1 MGYIQCKHCGAQMS
15 DKSEACP
22 VCGTPVDGAMQP
34 ELPTEQSSSE
44 QEKNKS
50 FNKLHILG
58 IIGCIALVG
67 IIVAIVLFAKSTGIN
82 SSIYKPLKESVVNK
96 QDEKYDDFSG
106 FYSMVQQMTQ
116 ASIENGEQSKYQKIT
131 YKRLTKYMYEVYK
144 DLYIS
149 TPSLSSIYGEDWDD
163 DVALPGYEEGYEYN
177 WKRYEFQEAA
187 IKDAHKQYDK
197 QYREPILPLLNGKKK
212 EWEEYI
218 ENHKPENYLVIT
230 PQYGYK
236 TEGTFFIDYRPKFY
250 FEIKEPK
257 GRLSD
262 ANVVFYV
269 VDKKGNNFIE
279 PQNISLSEL
288 KYYDSKDNYKY
299 FSKVDDESFWNN
311 HSIKLEIISVAQG
324 RTKIQKDDVE
334 KIPEVVKN
342 YLNKPDYSNE
352 SQFIHLYVKADYP
365 IYEHYVEDFVLAK
378 MKEKDPLCF
387 EFLQTYSNIVIAEST
402 PSQYDCMELVKG
414 FFTHTNPQNR
424 AHYLSRRLF
433 EYTNDKTDN
442 YLYNHSAAFGMPAW
456 LEVKPYSGAKNTYRV
471 DFNGKYD
478 DGYIVM
484 IYENG
489 NWKIDNFIIKTAQK
503 TNNEN
508 KLAIDYSKHI
518 PQTKSAIH
526 ETPNADEEKE
536 KSLTKDDKYCIA
548 VLQKY
553 YTASDSQLKKYGG
566 NEAFETKRFIKYTS
580 CWDSQVLTSNQDFGI
595 GDDCL
600 KVHSIEPNPNLVNS
614 YIVSVSCGESEAI
627 PTCVIMKK
635 DGGKWKIDN
644 IAMEPYTKPL
654 IDYSKPASA
663 YYAYP
668 DCGEQE
674 NSNSKTSSASSENQL
689 TEAPVEDEDV
699 VFVVVE
705 KMPEFPGGQQALFKY
720 LSENVKYPVI
730 AQENG
735 IQGRVICQF
744 VINRDGSIVDI
755 EVVRSGGDPSLDKEA
770 VRVIKSMP
778 KWKPG
783 MQRGKTVRVKYTVP
797 VNFKLQ

>member
-1 MGYIQCKHCGAQMS
+1 MAYIQCKHCGAQMS

-22 VCGTPVDGAMQP
+22 VCGTPVDGAMPP
-34 ELPTEQSSSE
+34 ELPTEQNSG
-44 QEKNKS
+44 QAPKKP
-50 FNKLHILG
+50 FNKLLVLG
-58 IIGCIALVG
+58 VVGGVALVG

-82 SSIYKPLKESVVNK
+82 SSIYKPLKESVVSK
-96 QDEKYDDFSG
+96 QDKKYDDFSG

-116 ASIENGEQSKYQKIT
+116 ASIEKGEQSKYQKIT
-131 YKRLTKYMYEVYK
+131 YRRLTKYMYEVYK

-149 TPSLSSIYGEDWDD
+149 TPSLSTIYSEDWDD
-163 DVALPGYEEGYEYN
+163 AIAPPAYEEGYEYIE
-177 WKRYEFQEAA
+177 KRYEFQETAMKSA
-187 IKDAHKQYDK
+187 REQYDK
-197 QYREPILPLLNGKKK
+197 QHRESILPLLNGKKK

-299 FSKVDDESFWNN
+299 FTKIDDESFWNN
-311 HSIKLEIISVAQG
+311 HSIKLEIISVSQG

-334 KIPEVVKN
+334 KISEVVKN
-342 YLNKPDYSNE
+342 YLSKPDYSNE
-352 SQFIHLYVKADYP
+352 SQFIRLYIKADYP

-378 MKEKDPLCF
+378 MKESDPLCF
-387 EFLQTYSNIVIAEST
+387 EFLQTYSNKVTAEST
-402 PSQYDCMELVKG
+402 QSQYDCMELVES
-414 FFTHTNPQNR
+414 FYTHTNPQDR

-433 EYTNDKTDN
+433 EYTNNKTDN
-442 YLYNHSAAFGMPAW
+442 YLYNHNAALDMPLR

-471 DFNGKYD
+471 NFNVNGKYD

-489 NWKIDNFIIKTAQK
+489 NWKIDNFIIKTAK
-503 TNNEN
+503 NPNNEN
-508 KLAIDYSKHI
+508 KLAIDYSMHI
-518 PQTKSAIH
+518 QQTTSAI
-526 ETPNADEEKE
+526 TPNADEEKE
-536 KSLTKDDKYCIA
+536 KSLTKDDKDCIT

-553 YTASDSQLKKYGG
+553 YTASESQLKKYGG
-566 NEAFETKRFIKYTS
+566 KEAFETKRFIKYTS
-580 CWDSQVLTSNQDFGI
+580 CWGSQVLTSNQDFGI

-600 KVHSIEPNPNLVNS
+600 QVQSIESNPNLTNS

-644 IAMEPYTKPL
+644 ISMPPYNKAL
-654 IDYSKPASA
+654 IDYSKPASD

-668 DCGEQE
+668 DCGEE
-674 NSNSKTSSASSENQL
+674 NKDEQLENNQTLSKT
-689 TEAPVEDEDV
+689 DEDNEV
-699 VFVVVE
+699 YVSVE
-705 KMPEFPGGQQALFKY
+705 TMPEFPGGQQGLFKY

-744 VINRDGSIVDI
+744 VVNRDGSIVDV
-755 EVVRSGGDPSLDKEA
+755 EVVHSGGDPSLDNEA
-770 VRVIKSMP
+770 IRVIKSMP

-783 MQRGKTVRVKYTVP
+783 MQKGKPVRVKYTLP
-797 VNFKLQ
+797 VIFKLS